1 MHGWLIESED
11 GWTLLRP
18 EFPVC
23 EAMVDELASV
33 REHLLASNLIALG
46 VPAEISLRLEE
57 MGVGSLRELLAAPER
72 PARTV
77 ALGSAL
83 GRPYVPVE

>member
-23 EAMVDELASV
+23 EAMVDDSRACANTFS
-33 REHLLASNLIALG
+33 
-46 VPAEISLRLEE
+46 
-57 MGVGSLRELLAAPER
+57 
-72 PARTV
+72 
-77 ALGSAL
+77 
-83 GRPYVPVE
+83 PVI